1 MNSIYKEEYIM
12 LNKDT
17 FVPIQ
22 FFKKEAYTGSMNG
35 MRYRVAKEEEEFSA
49 VVYPE
54 PYCYEAT
61 PEEQKIRTCFPFTEE
76 GRGQAVD
83 WINEQYEENRTA
95 WEKDARK

>member
-1 MNSIYKEEYIM
+1 M

-22 FFKKEAYTGSMNG
+22 FFKKEAYTGSMKG
-35 MRYRVAKEEEEFSA
+35 MRYRVTKEEEEFSA

-61 PEEQKIRTCFPFTEE
+61 PEEKKIRAAFPFTEE
-76 GRGQAVD
+76 GRKQVVD
-83 WINEQYEENRTA
+83 WINGQYEERREV
-95 WEKDARK
+95 WEKTARK

>member
-1 MNSIYKEEYIM
+1 V

-22 FFKKEAYTGSMNG
+22 FFKKEAYTGSMKG
-35 MRYRVAKEEEEFSA
+35 MRYRVKKEEEELSA

-61 PEEQKIRTCFPFTEE
+61 PEEQKIRAAFPFTEE
-76 GRGQAVD
+76 GRGEVVD
-83 WINEQYEENRTA
+83 WINGQYEEKRLV
-95 WEKDARK
+95 WEKAERK

>member
-1 MNSIYKEEYIM
+1 
-12 LNKDT
+12 
-17 FVPIQ
+17 
-22 FFKKEAYTGSMNG
+22 
-35 MRYRVAKEEEEFSA
+35 

-61 PEEQKIRTCFPFTEE
+61 PEEQKIRTSFPFTEE

-95 WEKDARK
+95 WEKAARK

>member
-1 MNSIYKEEYIM
+1 M

-22 FFKKEAYTGSMNG
+22 FFKKEAYTGSMKG
-35 MRYRVAKEEEEFSA
+35 MRYRVKKEEEELSA

-61 PEEQKIRTCFPFTEE
+61 PEEQKIRAAFPFTEE
-76 GRGQAVD
+76 GRGEVVD
-83 WINEQYEENRTA
+83 WINGQYEEKRPV
-95 WEKDARK
+95 WEKVERK

>member
-1 MNSIYKEEYIM
+1 M

-22 FFKKEAYTGSMNG
+22 FFKKEAYTGSMKG

-61 PEEQKIRTCFPFTEE
+61 PEEQKIKASFPFTEE

-83 WINEQYEENRTA
+83 WINEQHEKNRPA
-95 WEKDARK
+95 WEKAERK